1 MSGPTADG
9 NRNLTSPKPQAV
21 HCNESWFH
29 ATTTGG
35 TVEALTG
42 TITKAGSIQKV
53 EGGYMDLPSMNEP
66 GVDAAIGDS
75 FSNPGGSAI
84 SAGFFEL
91 KASEPL
97 VYEYTYDEMK
107 VVVQG
112 EFILTDQAT
121 GDVVHAK
128 ERDVLFF
135 PRGTTVKFETPDYA
149 LGFYT
154 GHRSFAP

>member
-1 MSGPTADG
+1 M
-9 NRNLTSPKPQAV
+9 
-21 HCNESWFH
+21 
-29 ATTTGG
+29 
-35 TVEALTG
+35 EALTG
-42 TITKAGSIQKV
+42 TITKAGSIHKV
-53 EGGYMDLPSMNEP
+53 EGGFIGLPSMNEP

-121 GDVVHAK
+121 GDVVRAK

-135 PRGTTVKFETPDYA
+135 PKGATVKFETPDYA

>member
-1 MSGPTADG
+1 MQFGCGALAEIIHVSAQPVAPSLGITA
-9 NRNLTSPKPQAV
+9 S
-21 HCNESWFH
+21 
-29 ATTTGG
+29 
-35 TVEALTG
+35 AL
-42 TITKAGSIQKV
+42 A
-53 EGGYMDLPSMNEP
+53 
-66 GVDAAIGDS
+66 
-75 FSNPGGSAI
+75 
-84 SAGFFEL
+84 
-91 KASEPL
+91 ASEPL

-121 GDVVHAK
+121 GDVTHAK

-135 PRGTTVKFETPDYA
+135 PKGTTVKFETPDYA